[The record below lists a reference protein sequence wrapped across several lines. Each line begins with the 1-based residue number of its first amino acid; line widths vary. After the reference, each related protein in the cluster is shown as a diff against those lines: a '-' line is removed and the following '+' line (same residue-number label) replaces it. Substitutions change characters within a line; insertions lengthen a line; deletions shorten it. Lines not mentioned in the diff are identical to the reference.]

1 MLEQQKVLSKKL
13 LIGDLSVLY
22 LSVFLTRIGFG
33 AIVIIFPS
41 YVHAGPFI
49 AGIVLALYPILEAGS
64 ALPVGRYLD
73 KSGRRKPFLMGLF
86 MMAILTAS
94 IGLTYDVSLIAIAHA
109 VMGFAAATTTIG
121 SLTMITDLTKTSNR
135 GGGMGLFDFANIAGY
150 AAGALLGGRLEL
162 QFQDNP
168 GYSFLATGTLIFIA
182 AIFSL
187 FLLKEPEHPK
197 SDAPKSLN
205 PLKGLDEQTKSLL
218 PMWLGITTIVGLAFF
233 LPKIFPREE
242 LFGASRLGLLAAAG
256 LAALGIGATG
266 FGRLSDKIG
275 RERVIIIG
283 VIGQTG
289 LLATLSLTYPNWFG
303 NLPLIGVFTFL
314 ASALVP
320 SVLAAVGDRVRGE
333 MRGSALGL
341 YSMMLSIGLAVGN
354 VMGGY
359 VGEIAGVRELFLAG
373 LVVFLISS
381 AITIVLRARK
391 PNTASR
397 ASL

>member
-1 MLEQQKVLSKKL
+1 MLEQQSLPSKRL
-13 LIGDLSVLY
+13 LIGDLTILY
-22 LSVFLTRIGFG
+22 VSVFLTRIGFG

-49 AGIVLALYPILEAGS
+49 AGVVLALYPIIEAGS

-73 KSGRRKPFLMGLF
+73 KGGRRKPFLIGLF

-94 IGLTYDVSLIAIAHA
+94 IGLTFDVGLIAIAHA
-109 VMGFAAATTTIG
+109 AMGFAAATTTIG
-121 SLTMITDLTKTSNR
+121 SLTMITDLTRTSNR

-150 AAGALLGGRLEL
+150 AAGALLGGRLEH
-162 QFQDNP
+162 QFQDHP
-168 GYSFLATGTLIFIA
+168 GYSFLTTGALISIA
-182 AIFSL
+182 AMFSL
-187 FLLKEPEHPK
+187 ILLKEPEHPR
-197 SDAPKSLN
+197 SDLSVSLN
-205 PLKGLDEQTKSLL
+205 PLKGLDKQTKSLL

-256 LAALGIGATG
+256 LAAIGIGATG
-266 FGRLSDKIG
+266 FGRLSDKLG
-275 RERVIIIG
+275 RERVIAIG
-283 VIGQTG
+283 VIGQAG
-289 LLATLSLTYPNWFG
+289 LLATLALTYPDWFG
-303 NLPLIGVFTFL
+303 NLPLIGVFAFL

-341 YSMMLSIGLAVGN
+341 YSLMLSIGLAVGN
-354 VMGGY
+354 VLGGY

-381 AITIVLRARK
+381 AVTVILRARDGK
-391 PNTASR
+391 VASA